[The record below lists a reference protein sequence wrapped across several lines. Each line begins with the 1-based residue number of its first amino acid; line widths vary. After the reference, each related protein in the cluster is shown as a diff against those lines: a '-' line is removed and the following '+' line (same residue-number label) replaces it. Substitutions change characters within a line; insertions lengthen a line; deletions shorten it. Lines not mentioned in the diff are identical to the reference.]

1 MKKLFALFALLSL
14 LSLKVAD
21 AQTMTKTITKTYT
34 ADASLFP
41 NPERGFYYPYNPPG
55 GGIPG
60 QQNTPHSPLVASELR
75 ALRET
80 PEGITLIR
88 DVILIPRKYWDEPIS
103 QAYLNELQANFDA
116 VRAAGLKTLIRFH
129 YDWGMLNRD
138 PDEATIM
145 RHLDQLAPLIRKNY
159 DVIAWMDGGLFG
171 GTGEGAHSDHGYVY
185 NRHWSES
192 SQDYWQGL
200 SPAGQRILLKE
211 LQILP
216 AERML
221 TLRYPRLK
229 WDLFGWDAYS
239 AMQHA
244 LNPTTAF
251 TQKDRARV
259 GFQNDGFMGDAAH
272 YAMFQLP
279 NESKFMAQ
287 DSEFVV
293 HHGEISDASPYKLQD
308 DQVVIDMKRYHQT
321 ALKIG
326 GEGAVSPA
334 TWAEVLKAWKENN
347 DYDVVARHMGYR
359 FQLIKATLPLELT
372 AEQSSRPASSSPT
385 KVGLLL

>member
-1 MKKLFALFALLSL
+1 
-14 LSLKVAD
+14 
-21 AQTMTKTITKTYT
+21 
-34 ADASLFP
+34 
-41 NPERGFYYPYNPPG
+41 
-55 GGIPG
+55 
-60 QQNTPHSPLVASELR
+60 
-75 ALRET
+75 
-80 PEGITLIR
+80 
-88 DVILIPRKYWDEPIS
+88 
-103 QAYLNELQANFDA
+103 
-116 VRAAGLKTLIRFH
+116 
-129 YDWGMLNRD
+129 MLNRD

-171 GTGEGAHSDHGYVY
+171 GTGEGHSSDHGYVY
-185 NRHWSES
+185 NKHFSDSNQWT
-192 SQDYWQGL
+192 WQGL

-293 HHGEISDASPYKLQD
+293 HHGEISDAGPYKEKD

-321 ALKIG
+321 ALNISG
-326 GEGAVSPA
+326 DGR
-334 TWAEVLKAWKENN
+334 AEVHKAWKENN

-372 AEQSSRPASSSPT
+372 AGAKFTANIILSNEGWASAMNPRGLEVILRRRNTGEKIVIPAASMTNNDPRRWRSGESFAINVSHALPAGTPIGYYDVFLNLPDPLLSSRRNTAFA
-385 KVGLLL
+385 